1 MEEAVG
7 IDLVGLRHGRQV
19 LVNDHILRET
29 SAAFSAVAVD
39 GYSCG
44 IKLAPR
50 TDRNP
55 LREVNADGAIDVFP
69 INLLSHLLLFCSPRM
84 YRIRVH
90 VRFLSQRRA

>member
-7 IDLVGLRHGRQV
+7 IDLVGLQHGRQV
-19 LVNDHILRET
+19 LSNDPVLSET
-29 SAAFSAVAVD
+29 WAAFSAVAVD

-44 IKLAPR
+44 IKLATR

-55 LREVNADGAIDVFP
+55 LHEVNADGTIDVFP
-69 INLLSHLLLFCSPRM
+69 INRLSHLRLFCSPGM